1 MSDHT
6 RITSLDTK
14 LAHESWSK
22 ESSDRVLALKREP
35 VNSDPYAQAALMDRF
50 FKHPGGWYEWVK

>member
-1 MSDHT
+1 MIDHI
-6 RITSLDTK
+6 RITSLDAR
-14 LAHESWSK
+14 LAHEVWSI
-22 ESSDRVLALKREP
+22 ESHDHLLTLKREP